1 MTTRATH
8 SNSFRQNFLLKARD
22 HAIALGKK
30 THIMGVI
37 NVTPDSFSGDGTLKN
52 KNHIVASVRLALRH
66 INDGAD
72 MIDIGGESSRPG
84 AKKISTIEEINRVI
98 PLIKKLTKVAKVPIS
113 VDTYKGTTA
122 QHALDAGASIINNI
136 QGIKSEKNLLK
147 MVARYQAGI
156 VLMHMRGNPL
166 TMQRKTSYQNLIM
179 DIIHKL
185 KIALE
190 NCLEIGI
197 KSDSIIIDPGI
208 GFAKTPEQNLEILH
222 QLSEFKVLKKPILIG
237 TSRKSFISKILN
249 CTPNERLAGTIA
261 SCVLAATN
269 GAHIL
274 RVHDIKPL
282 VQAAAVTDAINSEGV
297 HWTP

>member
-1 MTTRATH
+1 MTTKATQP
-8 SNSFRQNFLLKARD
+8 NPIRPDYLVFARD
-22 HAIALGKK
+22 YTLVLGKK

-52 KNHIVASVRLALRH
+52 KNHIAASLRLALRH
-66 INDGAD
+66 INEGAD
-72 MIDIGGESSRPG
+72 IIDIGGESSRPG
-84 AKKISTIEEINRVI
+84 AKKISAIEEIDRVI
-98 PLIKKLTKVAKVPIS
+98 PLIKKLSKVAKVPIS

-147 MVARYQAGI
+147 MAARYQAGI

-166 TMQRKTSYQNLIM
+166 TMQKKTSYQNLIPN
-179 DIIHKL
+179 IIHKL

-197 KSDSIIIDPGI
+197 KSDNIIIDPGI
-208 GFAKTPEQNLEILH
+208 GFAKTLEQNLEILH
-222 QLSEFKVLKKPILIG
+222 RLSEFKVLKKPILIG
-237 TSRKSFISKILN
+237 TSRKSFIGNILN
-249 CTPNERLAGTIA
+249 RAPNERLTGTIA

-274 RVHDIKPL
+274 RVHDVRPL
-282 VQAAAVTDAINSEGV
+282 VQAAAVTDAINNERIQ
-297 HWTP
+297 WTL